1 MKLTRNPI
9 SYWKLAGILFVW
21 TAIAVASPARA
32 EKDSF
37 AFSAASKKVTG
48 NILDELSVNY
58 YQNVSVD
65 DEFSRELLDHY
76 LETLDP
82 ARTIF
87 LRSDVAEFARY
98 GTLLDDSLKT
108 GKLEAAQDIFR
119 RFHERQLALV
129 NYTLK
134 DIERYNK
141 PYGGKLPVVEL
152 ERKDAPWPVD
162 LAQSQDLWDKRI
174 FNEVLLI
181 KLSNETDKA
190 SKDSLPDR
198 LRKRYENRLKKLE
211 AMTADD
217 AFELFINTA
226 LDLYDPHTEWLTP
239 KSEENFKINMSL
251 SLEGIGAVLQQEE
264 EKTKIA
270 RLVTGGPAAKSG
282 ALKTGDFILAVA
294 QGKNGEMEDISGQ
307 RLDEVVQK
315 IRGPKGSIV
324 RLQIETG
331 SNQAIKIV
339 EIEREQVK
347 LEDQAAKSAIMEN
360 NGKKIG
366 VINVPAFYMD
376 FDAYQRGEED
386 YRSTTRDVEK
396 LLRDLMKS
404 NVDGIVI
411 DLRNNGGGSLQEA
424 RLLTN
429 LFVSQGPIVQIRSA
443 NNQIDRSLRAE
454 QNPVYLGPLLVLTN
468 HLSASASEIFAGA
481 IQDYERG
488 LVVGE
493 QTFGKGTVQT
503 IVNLDYG
510 QLKFTNAKFYRV
522 SGDSTQHRGVVPDI
536 STPSP
541 FDFDE
546 VGESALDHVLP
557 WDGIHEITHTHYNE
571 IKPYVAR
578 LSALHKKRMDNN
590 PDYQLL
596 LKKIAYRDSKKNLK
610 TLSLSEDVRRQQR
623 DEDNAWLLKVT
634 NQMRKDKNLPVFPT
648 IEALEQD
655 EKDKAAQWNGAT
667 IIDLQDDFLLRE
679 GATLLGDFI
688 ELKIKESGSSIATRK

>member
-1 MKLTRNPI
+1 VKVTRNPT
-9 SYWKLAGILFVW
+9 SYWRPVGILFVLLALVSSVSW
-21 TAIAVASPARA
+21 A
-32 EKDSF
+32 EKGSF
-37 AFSAASKKVTG
+37 VFSTSTKKLTGTILQELANNHYQKVT
-48 NILDELSVNY
+48 LDDN
-58 YQNVSVD
+58 
-65 DEFSRELLDHY
+65 FSKQLLTHY
-76 LETLDP
+76 LDTLDP

-87 LRSDVAEFARY
+87 LQSDIREFNRY
-98 GTLLDDSLKT
+98 GNLLDDALKS
-108 GKLEAAQDIFR
+108 GKLEPAQQIFN
-119 RFHERQLALV
+119 RFHERNVALV
-129 NYTLK
+129 KYTLG
-134 DIERYNK
+134 DMERYGK
-141 PYGGKLPVVEL
+141 PYVGKIAEIEL
-152 ERKDAPWPVD
+152 DRKDASWPVD
-162 LAQSQDLWDKRI
+162 LTESQDLWDKRI

-181 KLSNETDKA
+181 KLSNEETKGE
-190 SKDSLPDR
+190 KDSLSER

-211 AMTADD
+211 TTTADD
-217 AFELFINTA
+217 AFELFINSA
-226 LDLYDPHTEWLTP
+226 LDLYDPHTEWQTP

-282 ALKTGDFILAVA
+282 ELKTGDFILAVA
-294 QGKNGEMEDISGQ
+294 QGKNGEMEDISGL

-331 SNQAIKIV
+331 DNQSIKIV
-339 EIEREQVK
+339 KIERERVK
-347 LEDQAAKSAIMEN
+347 LEDQAAKSAVMTN
-360 NGKKIG
+360 KDKKIG
-366 VINVPAFYMD
+366 IINIPAFYMD
-376 FDAYQRGEED
+376 FESYQRGD
-386 YRSTTRDVEK
+386 ANYRSTTRDVEK
-396 LLRDLMKS
+396 LLSDLIKS

-429 LFVSQGPIVQIRSA
+429 LFISQGPIVQIRSA

-454 QNPVYLGPLLVLTN
+454 LNPVYLGPLLVLTN

-488 LVVGE
+488 IVMGE

-503 IVNLDYG
+503 IVNLDRG

-536 STPSP
+536 ITPSL

-546 VGESALDHVLP
+546 VGESSLKHVLP
-557 WDGIHEITHTHYNE
+557 WDSIHEISHIHYNE
-571 IKPYVAR
+571 IKPYVER
-578 LSALHKKRMDNN
+578 LTVLHNNRMRIN

-596 LKKIAYRDSKKNLK
+596 LHKISYRNSKKNIK
-610 TLSLSEDVRRQQR
+610 KLSLNEEIRRR
-623 DEDNAWLLKVT
+623 ERNEDNAWLLKVT
-634 NQMRKDKNLPVFPT
+634 NQMRKQKDLPDFLT
-648 IEALEQD
+648 IDVLEQY

-667 IIDLQDDFLLRE
+667 IVDLEEDFLLRE
-679 GATLLGDFI
+679 AGMLLSDFI
-688 ELKIKESGSSIATRK
+688 ELKIKEDGSSLAVRK